1 MLIYRNDSISFP
13 EIETF
18 IKWFVL
24 ALELLA
30 LFVKKKNRN
39 KQYIKGEEKLIYDY
53 KNQSFLSEHQ
63 THFK

>member
-1 MLIYRNDSISFP
+1 MGCPCTGVATIIC
-13 EIETF
+13 
-18 IKWFVL
+18 
-24 ALELLA
+24 
-30 LFVKKKNRN
+30 KKKNRN